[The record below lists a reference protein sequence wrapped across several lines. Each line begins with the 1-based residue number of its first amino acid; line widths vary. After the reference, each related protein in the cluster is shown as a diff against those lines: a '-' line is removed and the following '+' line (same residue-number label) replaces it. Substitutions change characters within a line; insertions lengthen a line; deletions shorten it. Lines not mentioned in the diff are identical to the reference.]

1 MLLFLSTIIALSDDN
16 HQGRTVQIDLLH
28 LFLFIA
34 CSVAFMSSEILRK
47 PDKTYSHIT
56 YNSYQLPMS
65 SDLNSKSSILSL
77 GLLMVVAM
85 FSLSI
90 LSDSTFKNYSTS
102 ALAQPS
108 IETVKY
114 RDLVIDLGNG
124 IQTNAQLTIPAVGNG
139 PFPGVLLVA
148 GSGVVDMNETLSPDA
163 KPFWQISQYLSERGF
178 AVLRYDKRGVGANS
192 QIIDSDIWG
201 NVTFDDLKNDAEIA
215 LGVLTQQP
223 EVDRNKI
230 TLIGHSEGT
239 IIVPRIVI
247 DQEENKTNSTTT
259 IKNIVLMASIAQNV
273 VDLLHFQLVDNDLAY
288 ANQVLDRN
296 DTGSFSIQEA
306 ISSDPLF
313 GEPLAALFGSNA
325 TGNLDIDKQLKP
337 FLEKQYENITSG
349 DIRAICSFQGAC
361 PIWLRSHDNLEQN
374 LSIVSNIPNSTSVL
388 ILHGQNDSQAPI
400 QQSFLL
406 QQRLT
411 EVNHPDHTLITYPDL
426 GHLFS
431 PSSQWFTE
439 FGTVEQYVLSDLHR
453 WLSDYTHS
461 LRDLDG
467 G

>member
-1 MLLFLSTIIALSDDN
+1 MLG
-16 HQGRTVQIDLLH
+16 Q
-28 LFLFIA
+28 
-34 CSVAFMSSEILRK
+34 
-47 PDKTYSHIT
+47 
-56 YNSYQLPMS
+56 
-65 SDLNSKSSILSL
+65 LNSKASKLSLELLMMIAMFSFSILSNY
-77 GLLMVVAM
+77 
-85 FSLSI
+85 
-90 LSDSTFKNYSTS
+90 TFNYSTS
-102 ALAQPS
+102 VLAQPF

-124 IQTNAQLTIPAVGNG
+124 IQTNAQLTIPAVGSG

-148 GSGVVDMNETLSPDA
+148 GSGAIDMNETLSPDS

-178 AVLRYDKRGVGANS
+178 SVLRYDKRGVGANS
-192 QIIDSDIWG
+192 QIIDTNVWG

-215 LGVLTQQP
+215 LGVLIQQP
-223 EVDRNKI
+223 EVDPNKI

-239 IIVPRIVI
+239 LIAPRIVI
-247 DQEENKTNSTTT
+247 DQVNKTNATT
-259 IKNIVLMASIAQNV
+259 IKNIVLMASVAQNI
-273 VDLLHFQLVDNDLAY
+273 VDLLHFQMVDNDLAY
-288 ANQVLDRN
+288 AQQVLDRN
-296 DTGSFSIQEA
+296 HTGSFSIQEA
-306 ISSDPLF
+306 IINDPLF
-313 GEPLAALFGSNA
+313 GEPLAALFGKNA

-349 DIRAICSFQGAC
+349 DIRAKCSFQGGC
-361 PIWLRSHDNLEQN
+361 PIWLNSHDNLEPN
-374 LSIVSNIPNSTSVL
+374 LSIVGNIPNSTSVL

-406 QQRLT
+406 EQRLT

-439 FGTVEQYVLSDLHR
+439 FGPTEQNVLSDLHT
-453 WLSDYTHS
+453 WLSDHTHG
-461 LRDLDG
+461 LRGLDG